1 MAITRNKPATS
12 NRSQQKPLGAVAN
25 PPKETAQPNKAVAKR
40 TGKSK
45 KRAKPWTYTR
55 RGYALAKSFAQL
67 RSRKISSITTLLV
80 FGVTLAL
87 PALILFTAGSLAA
100 LGNKSVGEES
110 ITAYLTMK
118 TPDLDGAEL
127 ANRLQSR
134 AGIKEARYIS
144 RTEALALFNEQSDI
158 GEAVDVLGQNPLPGA
173 IIVYPDS
180 DALSESAIKQLAKSV
195 QSLDEVD
202 SVQFDLLWVQRLQ
215 ALLNL
220 SRSIG
225 WLLAGFLTLTALLVI
240 GNTIRLELL
249 RRQSELDVSRL
260 LGASRTFL
268 YRPLLYTGALYGFL
282 GGIIACTIALLA
294 LYWLRATASEL
305 STLYSSDF
313 ELVLP
318 SPSQLLIVI
327 GTATILGLLG
337 AIVTLYQPSQH
348 FLHNRRTG
356 I

>member
-1 MAITRNKPATS
+1 MVIQRNKPATS
-12 NRSQQKPLGAVAN
+12 SRSQQKPLGAVAN
-25 PPKETAQPNKAVAKR
+25 PPKTPERKNQTTPKR
-40 TGKSK
+40 TQR
-45 KRAKPWTYTR
+45 RAKPWTYTR
-55 RGYALAKSFAQL
+55 RGYALAQSFAQL
-67 RSRKISSITTLLV
+67 RSRKISSMATLLV

-110 ITAYLTMK
+110 ITAYLTMQ

-134 AGIKEARYIS
+134 AGIKQARYVS
-144 RTEALALFNEQSDI
+144 RTEALAIFNEQSDL
-158 GEAVDVLGQNPLPGA
+158 GEAVDLLGQNPLPGA
-173 IIVYPDS
+173 IILYPDTN
-180 DALSESAIKQLAKSV
+180 ALSESAIGQLADKVRSMDAV
-195 QSLDEVD
+195 E
-202 SVQFDLLWVQRLQ
+202 SVQFDLLWVKRLQ

-220 SRSIG
+220 SRTIG

-260 LGASRTFL
+260 LGASRSFL

-282 GGIIACTIALLA
+282 GGIIACAIALLA
-294 LYWLRATASEL
+294 MAWLRVPAAEL

-313 ELVLP
+313 KLVLP
-318 SPSQLLIVI
+318 SISQLLMVVA
-327 GTATILGLLG
+327 TATILGLLG
-337 AIVTLYQPSQH
+337 AIVTLYQPAQH
-348 FLHNRRTG
+348 ILQNRRTG

>member
-1 MAITRNKPATS
+1 MAIQRNKTASS
-12 NRSQQKPLGAVAN
+12 NGSQQKPLGAVAN
-25 PPKETAQPNKAVAKR
+25 PPKPPAQQNKATAKR
-40 TGKSK
+40 TRRRTKS
-45 KRAKPWTYTR
+45 WTYTR
-55 RGYALAKSFAQL
+55 RGYALAQSFAQL

-110 ITAYLTMK
+110 ITAYLTMQ

-134 AGIKEARYIS
+134 AGIKQARYVS
-144 RTEALALFNEQSDI
+144 RTEALALFNEHSDLGDAI
-158 GEAVDVLGQNPLPGA
+158 DLLGQNPLPGA
-173 IIVYPDS
+173 IVLYMDTN
-180 DALSESAIKQLAKSV
+180 ALSESAIEKLADNVRSM
-195 QSLDEVD
+195 DAVD
-202 SVQFDLLWVQRLQ
+202 SVQFDLLWVKRLQ

-220 SRSIG
+220 SRTIG

-260 LGASRTFL
+260 LGASRIFL
-268 YRPLLYTGALYGFL
+268 YRPLIYTGALYGFL
-282 GGIIACTIALLA
+282 GGIVACAIALFA
-294 LYWLRATASEL
+294 MFWIRVPASEL

-313 ELVLP
+313 ELALP
-318 SPSQLLIVI
+318 RISQLLIVVA
-327 GTATILGLLG
+327 TATILGIAG

-348 FLHNRRTG
+348 FLQNRRTG

>member
-12 NRSQQKPLGAVAN
+12 NRGKQKPLGAVAN
-25 PPKETAQPNKAVAKR
+25 PPKKPARSNKPATKR
-40 TGKSK
+40 TARSK
-45 KRAKPWTYTR
+45 RHAKPWTYTR

-67 RSRKISSITTLLV
+67 RSRKMSSMATLLV

-87 PALILFTAGSLAA
+87 PTLILFTAGSLAA

-134 AGIKEARYIS
+134 AGINEARYIS
-144 RTEALALFNEQSDI
+144 RTEALAIFNEQSDI

-173 IIVYPDS
+173 IIVYPDAN
-180 DALSESAIKQLAKSV
+180 ALSESAIKQLAKSV

-202 SVQFDLLWVQRLQ
+202 SVQFDLLWIQRLQ

-225 WLLAGFLTLTALLVI
+225 WILAGFLTLTALLVI

-260 LGASRTFL
+260 LGAGRTFL

-294 LYWLRATASEL
+294 MFWLRAPASEL

-313 ELVLP
+313 ELLLP
-318 SPSQLLIVI
+318 SISDLLTVVAA
-327 GTATILGLLG
+327 ATILGILG
-337 AIVTLYQPSQH
+337 AIVTLYQPSQNI
-348 FLHNRRTG
+348 LQNRRTG